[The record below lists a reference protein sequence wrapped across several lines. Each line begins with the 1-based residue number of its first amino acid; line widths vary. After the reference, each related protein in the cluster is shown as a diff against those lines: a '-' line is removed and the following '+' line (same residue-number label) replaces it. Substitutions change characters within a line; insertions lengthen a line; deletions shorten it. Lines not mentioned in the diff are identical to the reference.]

1 MAFGMMKIRRKHFFQ
16 FMTILYFIIVFC
28 MCITR
33 FNILMT
39 LIGCPLTRIDAVNMI
54 PFHSIRENLKYGHSP
69 VSWDMLYNMV
79 MFVPFGIIYCY
90 YQKAF
95 SIYKAIGLSFLTTF
109 SIEAAQFIFKT
120 GVVDIDD
127 LIINTIGSL
136 LGILLYIALQKI
148 LQWKQLWNVHEVIDT
163 IATILPPL
171 FICCRNVFWRWFTSA
186 APRSQ
191 YNSNRLRCLR
201 LYIVNKGFFI
211 EVQTALRGILYWNFL
226 VDSFHTI
233 ENIDT

>member
-1 MAFGMMKIRRKHFFQ
+1 MKSRRKHGFQ
-16 FMTILYFIIVFC
+16 FMTILYFLIVFC
-28 MCITR
+28 MCVSR
-33 FNILMT
+33 FNVIMT
-39 LIGCPLTRIDAVNMI
+39 IMGGQLTRVEEINLL
-54 PFHSIRENLKYGHSP
+54 PFHSVRENLQYGRNP
-69 VSWDMLYNMV
+69 ISWDMLYNMV

-171 FICCRNVFWRWFTSA
+171 FISFV
-186 APRSQ
+186 
-191 YNSNRLRCLR
+191 
-201 LYIVNKGFFI
+201 VEMFFGDGSP
-211 EVQTALRGILYWNFL
+211 ALRPVHNIILTGYGVCDYILLIKDFSLKSKLLYAAFYIGIFWLIL
-226 VDSFHTI
+226 SI
-233 ENIDT
+233 L

>member
-1 MAFGMMKIRRKHFFQ
+1 MMKIRRNHFFQ

-33 FNILMT
+33 FNIIMT
-39 LIGCPLTRIDAVNMI
+39 LIGGPLTRIDAVNMI

-69 VSWDMLYNMV
+69 VSWDMLYNVV

-90 YQKAF
+90 YQKTF

-109 SIEAAQFIFKT
+109 SIEAAQFILKT

-127 LIINTIGSL
+127 LIVNTIGSL
-136 LGILLYIALQKI
+136 LGIFLYIALQKI

-171 FICCRNVFWRWFTSA
+171 FISIVVEMIFWRCFTNAVSSSHYS
-186 APRSQ
+186 P
-191 YNSNRLRCLR
+191 NRLRCLR
-201 LYIVNKGFFI
+201 LYFVNKGFFI